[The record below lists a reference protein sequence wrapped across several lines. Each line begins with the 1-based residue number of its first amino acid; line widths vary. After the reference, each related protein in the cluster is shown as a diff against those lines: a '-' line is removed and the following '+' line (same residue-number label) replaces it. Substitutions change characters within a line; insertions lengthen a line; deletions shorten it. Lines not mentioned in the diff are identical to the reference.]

1 MLWAKQPPDSPS
13 CCDIFSYYADLFGYV
28 FTYQQAL
35 QEHINCLPFWKLSI
49 RMILHYQFNSYKIL
63 AKTRLNYAPRYTLTT
78 QNQPSTPSFIEG
90 LINSEMCPSF
100 MNLSV
105 SHNISLP
112 SCPSL
117 LQASNSISFLHNLK
131 RYLIHTQASMY
142 KLFLLFLYKGKPTLY
157 ILLCI

>member
-1 MLWAKQPPDSPS
+1 MLSAKQPPDSPS
-13 CCDIFSYYADLFGYV
+13 CCEIFFLLCRSLWICIHISAS
-28 FTYQQAL
+28 FTRTY
-35 QEHINCLPFWKLSI
+35 NCLPFWKLSI
-49 RMILHYQFNSYKIL
+49 RMILRYQFNSYKIL

-78 QNQPSTPSFIEG
+78 QNQPSTASFIEG
-90 LINSEMCPSF
+90 LINSEMCPPF

-117 LQASNSISFLHNLK
+117 LQESNGISFLHNLK

-157 ILLCI
+157 ILLRI